1 MEIVLV
7 ILVFLLA
14 GFCAYLYT
22 KVMALETR
30 ENQGMSDNEHN
41 QLMSIVDNEISRQ
54 IKEHNTNVARD
65 IDKRDETM
73 RVRVDEQFD
82 KLVTDTTK
90 YVDNRIKGLNDKF
103 FKVVNLDS

>member
-1 MEIVLV
+1 MEIVLM
-7 ILVFLLA
+7 IMVFVLA

-41 QLMSIVDNEISRQ
+41 QLMSIVGDMLKESRQ
-54 IKEHNTNVARD
+54 HIARD